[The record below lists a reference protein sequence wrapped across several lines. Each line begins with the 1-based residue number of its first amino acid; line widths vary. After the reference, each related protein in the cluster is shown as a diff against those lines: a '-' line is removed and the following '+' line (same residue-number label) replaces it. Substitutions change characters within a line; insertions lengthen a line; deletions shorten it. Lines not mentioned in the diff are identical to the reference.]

1 MRANKRDTTT
11 LGEAAA
17 IAGICFGYS
26 IILSTYAVA
35 SGFPDRGFS
44 NSGFVWAAGTEL
56 VMTAA
61 ALGVLY
67 VRGYAIASLLPTP
80 TFKDSVAGVVLFFAG
95 WAAGWLLTMPFA
107 AAPEQPIARMMDGAT
122 VTMPT
127 IVLFAMV
134 NGTYE
139 EVFLLGFLMRGL
151 RHFGLSIAL
160 GVMLLVR
167 VLYHLY
173 QGPLGALWVL
183 GVGVVFG
190 LYFARTNRLWPLVF
204 AHILWDIVP
213 FLSG

>member
-11 LGEAAA
+11 PGEAAA
-17 IAGICFGYS
+17 VGGICFGYP
-26 IILSTYAVA
+26 IVLSTYAVA

-44 NSGFVWAAGTEL
+44 NSGFIWLAGAEL
-56 VMTAA
+56 VMAAA

-80 TFKDSVAGVVLFFAG
+80 TLKGCVAGAVLFLAG

-107 AAPEQPIARMMDGAT
+107 AAPEQPIAHMMEEAR
-122 VTMPT
+122 VTLPT
-127 IVLFAMV
+127 IVIVAMV

-151 RHFGLSIAL
+151 RQFGLSIAL
-160 GVMLLVR
+160 GVMVLVR

-173 QGPLGALWVL
+173 QGPLGALWVV
-183 GVGVVFG
+183 GVGLTFG
-190 LYFARTNRLWPLVF
+190 LYFARTNRLWPPVF
-204 AHILWDIVP
+204 AHVLWDIVP
-213 FLSG
+213 FFSG

>member
-1 MRANKRDTTT
+1 
-11 LGEAAA
+11 
-17 IAGICFGYS
+17 
-26 IILSTYAVA
+26 
-35 SGFPDRGFS
+35 
-44 NSGFVWAAGTEL
+44 
-56 VMTAA
+56 
-61 ALGVLY
+61 
-67 VRGYAIASLLPTP
+67 
-80 TFKDSVAGVVLFFAG
+80 
-95 WAAGWLLTMPFA
+95 MPFA